1 MARKLV
7 DVLEEQGMSLNL
19 QAGGEA
25 PKEMVDREVK
35 EGATERAAKLKDIYL
50 QTLSSVTCEFPYWYN
65 RVFQANEGDIIE
77 VRRGRALKAGFE
89 HLTPSIYPGEL
100 LVGAKTQY
108 YRGSFP
114 MPWLSEGFFMAKEDE
129 LYQAAL
135 ASGSA
140 SADQVSAYGAGGGN
154 VTESFGNVVSIAG
167 KYGIRKDEVRVLTK
181 LAREWVGKSVDDVGH
196 RYEQMVPEYP
206 IKEAVMR
213 SLICMFDSGYTLPQ
227 GREVIN
233 YFYPLQYG
241 YDGLIKM
248 CEEGIAETAGRPD
261 GDGIIGMSRLYFYE
275 AVKLVLEGIQTWHL
289 HYADEA
295 KRLAATEKNAK
306 QKKEYEEIAEIMEH
320 IAHKQPRNFREA
332 LQMIYMVHMASVNE
346 DAISGM
352 SPGRIG
358 QVLWPWFEQDMEAGR
373 ITEAEVL
380 ELLECYRVKMTCIDC
395 FASMGVVGGVLSGNT
410 FNNVC
415 LGGLTRDGQPAAN
428 RLEMLLLEAGMTCQT
443 TQPTLS
449 VLYDDKLPE
458 EFLLK
463 AVECEKSG
471 TGYPAWMNNRG
482 GIEFIM
488 KNYGPEGMNL
498 EDARAFSIGGCLE
511 TSPGIW
517 KELELNGKKYWI
529 PGGAGQPTSVGVH
542 FISNPK
548 VLEMVL
554 TNGYDR
560 RIDLQV
566 LPPHNKTFKTY
577 EELYEQFLEYYDI
590 VIDCLVTTNN
600 IQHDVWRKHNMS
612 LVNSFLKPD
621 CLAKGQHIGNMGYR
635 YNATYNIEDT
645 GTINMVNSLY
655 NIKKLVFEDKKYTL
669 EELTDALINNFGFKN
684 ADEIGSF
691 SLEAQEKRDDDDG
704 RYDQIHA
711 DCLRSFKY
719 GNDIPEVDGILAE
732 FEDWYCG
739 CGDKYESLYAKP
751 FYVCQMSVSTHAPQ
765 GAATLA
771 SADGRLSGTT
781 FADASMS
788 AYPGTDRNGAYALF
802 ESATCWDHSRSQNS
816 QMNLKLHPNAV
827 KGIEGSKK
835 LLDLT
840 RSYMRKG
847 GFHIQFNIV
856 DSKVLKDAQ
865 KHPNNYRDLLVRV
878 AGFTQYWVEIGKP
891 IQDEVVART
900 EYEGV

>member
-1 MARKLV
+1 
-7 DVLEEQGMSLNL
+7 
-19 QAGGEA
+19 
-25 PKEMVDREVK
+25 
-35 EGATERAAKLKDIYL
+35 
-50 QTLSSVTCEFPYWYN
+50 
-65 RVFQANEGDIIE
+65 
-77 VRRGRALKAGFE
+77 
-89 HLTPSIYPGEL
+89 
-100 LVGAKTQY
+100 
-108 YRGSFP
+108 
-114 MPWLSEGFFMAKEDE
+114 
-129 LYQAAL
+129 
-135 ASGSA
+135 
-140 SADQVSAYGAGGGN
+140 
-154 VTESFGNVVSIAG
+154 
-167 KYGIRKDEVRVLTK
+167 
-181 LAREWVGKSVDDVGH
+181 
-196 RYEQMVPEYP
+196 
-206 IKEAVMR
+206 
-213 SLICMFDSGYTLPQ
+213 
-227 GREVIN
+227 
-233 YFYPLQYG
+233 
-241 YDGLIKM
+241 
-248 CEEGIAETAGRPD
+248 
-261 GDGIIGMSRLYFYE
+261 
-275 AVKLVLEGIQTWHL
+275 
-289 HYADEA
+289 
-295 KRLAATEKNAK
+295 
-306 QKKEYEEIAEIMEH
+306 MEH

-380 ELLECYRVKMTCIDC
+380 EILECYRVKMTCIDC

-415 LGGLTRDGQPAAN
+415 LGGLTRDGQSAAN

-711 DCLRSFKY
+711 DPLNMATIFLKSM
-719 GNDIPEVDGILAE
+719 E
-732 FEDWYCG
+732 FWLNLKTG
-739 CGDKYESLYAKP
+739 T
-751 FYVCQMSVSTHAPQ
+751 V
-765 GAATLA
+765 AAAINMNPCTL
-771 SADGRLSGTT
+771 
-781 FADASMS
+781 
-788 AYPGTDRNGAYALF
+788 
-802 ESATCWDHSRSQNS
+802 SRSMFARCLYLPMLRKVQQHLHLLTGVFPVLLLLTLLCLHILVLTAMVPMHYLNPLLAGITAD
-816 QMNLKLHPNAV
+816 LKTH
-827 KGIEGSKK
+827 
-835 LLDLT
+835 
-840 RSYMRKG
+840 R
-847 GFHIQFNIV
+847 
-856 DSKVLKDAQ
+856 
-865 KHPNNYRDLLVRV
+865 
-878 AGFTQYWVEIGKP
+878 
-891 IQDEVVART
+891 
-900 EYEGV
+900 